1 MSHRTLVGTS
11 LALVTSLLLACGGGP
26 STAPQGPAPTLMSV
40 SPSTGTVFTELTLS
54 GTNFRSGATVLLD
67 TLMADS
73 VQVANGTTIYA
84 LVPSGVV
91 RGHAYAVQVRNSDG
105 TSVQLAGVFTPV
117 APLLQYVNGATKPS
131 GNVASTVIVEGNA
144 FGDRQGTGQVLF
156 SNGTGGTVA
165 AVIASPADWTNTFI
179 VTTVPSGA
187 ATGPVAVQTATG
199 TSDSLTFT
207 VTTNSTFSP
216 SAISWTST
224 TGLPVGLSG
233 HSAAFAIVGGVAT
246 SSNLVYIVG
255 GADSARTLRSDVY
268 YATIQ
273 PTGQLS
279 AWTTALSLPASVA
292 FHATAVATPFNSR
305 IKGAAGYV
313 YVLGGATDAA
323 GTPTSAVYRA
333 TLDTTG
339 TIKAWTTLTT
349 SLPAAVHSL
358 GAVIFRGDLYVA
370 GGSAAG
376 NAPVAT
382 VYRSRIDSTGALGAW
397 QAEPTLP
404 FARSYGGFGQ
414 FGGYLYYFGGDS
426 AAVTPNDSNYTNNGS
441 KVSQIAYI
449 KVNLRTGDLVGPSWT
464 VNASALTKAVNK
476 HTAVVAGGNVLVTA
490 GLYNGAATGSTE
502 ETYAQIN
509 SDGSVGSLNGA
520 TGSHTI
526 NSAGGGNLF
535 NHAALS
541 YVDANGFAHVLVL
554 GGDDVNTPGA
564 KHKQVWFY

>member
-1 MSHRTLVGTS
+1 
-11 LALVTSLLLACGGGP
+11 
-26 STAPQGPAPTLMSV
+26 MSV
-40 SPSTGTVFTELTLS
+40 SPSTGTVFTELTLT
-54 GTNFRSGATVLLD
+54 GTNFRAGATVLLD
-67 TLMADS
+67 ALNGDS
-73 VQVANGTTIYA
+73 VQVANGTTAYA
-84 LVPSGVV
+84 LVPAGVIK
-91 RGHAYAVQVRNSDG
+91 GHTYAVELRNNDG
-105 TSVQLAGVFTPV
+105 TSAQLTGVFTPV
-117 APLLQYVNGATKPS
+117 APLLQYINGATKPS

-156 SNGTGGTVA
+156 SNGAGGTVSA
-165 AVIASPADWTNTFI
+165 LIASPADWTNTFI

-216 SAISWTST
+216 STISWTST

-233 HSAAFAIVGGVAT
+233 HSAAFAIVGGATT
-246 SSNLVYIVG
+246 SSNLVYVIG

-279 AWTTALSLPASVA
+279 IWTTALSLPASVA
-292 FHATAVATPFNSR
+292 FHATVIATPFNSR
-305 IKGAAGYV
+305 IKGTAGYL
-313 YVLGGATDAA
+313 YILGGAIDAA

-333 TLDTTG
+333 TLDATG
-339 TIKAWTTLTT
+339 AITAWTTLTT

-370 GGSAAG
+370 GGSAAS

-404 FARSYGGFGQ
+404 FARAYGGFGQ
-414 FGGYLYYFGGDS
+414 LGGYLYYFGGDS

-449 KVNLRTGDLVGPSWT
+449 KVNLRTGDLAGPSWT
-464 VNASALTKAVNK
+464 VNASALTKAVSK

-526 NSAGGGNLF
+526 TSAGGGNLF

-541 YVDANGFAHVLVL
+541 YVDANGVAHVLVL
-554 GGDDVNTPGA
+554 GGDDVNAPGA